1 MQNGGK
7 CQISDICPRS
17 APCISG
23 PVSSMLEEMRKGAE
37 EDAGRVSRHAV
48 QPDGPREGRLDLQY
62 EGSAVTG
69 SLELMGRRNP
79 VHGVRSEDGH
89 LCLSHAIRTAVSTL
103 FCETALELHGE
114 RLTGV
119 TTADV
124 CRMRWEGSRISPEP

>member
-23 PVSSMLEEMRKGAE
+23 PVSSMLEEMRKE
-37 EDAGRVSRHAV
+37 YHVTLYS
-48 QPDGPREGRLDLQY
+48 QMGPREGRLDLQY

>member
-1 MQNGGK
+1 M
-7 CQISDICPRS
+7 R
-17 APCISG
+17 
-23 PVSSMLEEMRKGAE
+23 EEYHVTLYSQM
-37 EDAGRVSRHAV
+37 
-48 QPDGPREGRLDLQY
+48 GPREGRLDLQY

-124 CRMRWEGSRISPEP
+124 CRMRWEGSRISPEPWWDRDCRKELKLCAKTLKNHPFLCGWPR

>member
-1 MQNGGK
+1 M
-7 CQISDICPRS
+7 R
-17 APCISG
+17 
-23 PVSSMLEEMRKGAE
+23 EEYHVTLYSQM
-37 EDAGRVSRHAV
+37 
-48 QPDGPREGRLDLQY
+48 GPREGRLVLQY

-114 RLTGV
+114 PHWSDHGGRLPDAMG
-119 TTADV
+119 
-124 CRMRWEGSRISPEP
+124 GEPDLP

>member
-1 MQNGGK
+1 M
-7 CQISDICPRS
+7 R
-17 APCISG
+17 
-23 PVSSMLEEMRKGAE
+23 EEYHVTLYSQM
-37 EDAGRVSRHAV
+37 
-48 QPDGPREGRLDLQY
+48 GPREGRLDLQY

-119 TTADV
+119 TTRTSAGCDG
-124 CRMRWEGSRISPEP
+124 REPDLLSRDGTGIAGRS

>member
-48 QPDGPREGRLDLQY
+48 QPDGPQG
-62 EGSAVTG
+62 GSPG
-69 SLELMGRRNP
+69 PLELMGRRNP

>member
-1 MQNGGK
+1 MQNGDK

-23 PVSSMLEEMRKGAE
+23 PVSSTLYSQM
-37 EDAGRVSRHAV
+37 
-48 QPDGPREGRLDLQY
+48 GPREGRLVLQY

>member
-1 MQNGGK
+1 M
-7 CQISDICPRS
+7 R
-17 APCISG
+17 
-23 PVSSMLEEMRKGAE
+23 EEYHVTLYSQM
-37 EDAGRVSRHAV
+37 
-48 QPDGPREGRLDLQY
+48 GPREGRLDLQY

-103 FCETALELHGE
+103 FCETALELHVE

-124 CRMRWEGSRISPEP
+124 TSTSKSARMRWEGTLIHQKPQEESKL

>member
-1 MQNGGK
+1 M
-7 CQISDICPRS
+7 R
-17 APCISG
+17 
-23 PVSSMLEEMRKGAE
+23 EEYHVTLYSQM
-37 EDAGRVSRHAV
+37 
-48 QPDGPREGRLDLQY
+48 GPREGRLVLQY

-124 CRMRWEGSRISPEP
+124 CRMRWEGSRICMAATCSAGTNTSAGCDGRGAGSPLSRDGTGIAGRS

>member
-1 MQNGGK
+1 M
-7 CQISDICPRS
+7 R
-17 APCISG
+17 
-23 PVSSMLEEMRKGAE
+23 EEYHVTLYSQM
-37 EDAGRVSRHAV
+37 
-48 QPDGPREGRLDLQY
+48 GPREGRLVLQY

-114 RLTGV
+114 PYWSDHGGRLPDAMG
-119 TTADV
+119 
-124 CRMRWEGSRISPEP
+124 GEPDLP

>member
-23 PVSSMLEEMRKGAE
+23 PVSSMLKMREEYHVTLYSQM
-37 EDAGRVSRHAV
+37 
-48 QPDGPREGRLDLQY
+48 GPREGRLDLQY

>member
-48 QPDGPREGRLDLQY
+48 QPDGPQGGRLVLQY

>member
-1 MQNGGK
+1 M
-7 CQISDICPRS
+7 R
-17 APCISG
+17 
-23 PVSSMLEEMRKGAE
+23 EEYHVTLYSQM
-37 EDAGRVSRHAV
+37 
-48 QPDGPREGRLDLQY
+48 GPREGRLVLQY

-89 LCLSHAIRTAVSTL
+89 LCLSNAIRTAVSTL

-119 TTADV
+119 ITADV

>member
-23 PVSSMLEEMRKGAE
+23 PVSSMLEEMRYH
-37 EDAGRVSRHAV
+37 VTLYS
-48 QPDGPREGRLDLQY
+48 QMGPREGRLVLQY

-119 TTADV
+119 ITADV

>member
-1 MQNGGK
+1 M
-7 CQISDICPRS
+7 R
-17 APCISG
+17 
-23 PVSSMLEEMRKGAE
+23 EEYHVTLYSQM
-37 EDAGRVSRHAV
+37 
-48 QPDGPREGRLDLQY
+48 GPREGRLDLQY

-89 LCLSHAIRTAVSTL
+89 LCLSHAIR
-103 FCETALELHGE
+103 LHGE

>member
-1 MQNGGK
+1 MGASVRFLTSAQGLHLASPGLFPVCWGK
-7 CQISDICPRS
+7 CGKER
-17 APCISG
+17 
-23 PVSSMLEEMRKGAE
+23 RKIRQE
-37 EDAGRVSRHAV
+37 YHVTLYS
-48 QPDGPREGRLDLQY
+48 QMGPREGRLVLQY

>member
-23 PVSSMLEEMRKGAE
+23 PVSSMLEEMRE
-37 EDAGRVSRHAV
+37 EYHVTLYS
-48 QPDGPREGRLDLQY
+48 QMGPREGRLDLQY

>member
-1 MQNGGK
+1 M
-7 CQISDICPRS
+7 R
-17 APCISG
+17 
-23 PVSSMLEEMRKGAE
+23 EEYHVTLYSQM
-37 EDAGRVSRHAV
+37 
-48 QPDGPREGRLDLQY
+48 GPREGRLVLQY

-103 FCETALELHGE
+103 FCEIGAGAPWGE

>member
-1 MQNGGK
+1 M
-7 CQISDICPRS
+7 R
-17 APCISG
+17 
-23 PVSSMLEEMRKGAE
+23 EEYHVTLYSQM
-37 EDAGRVSRHAV
+37 
-48 QPDGPREGRLDLQY
+48 GPREGRLDLQY

-124 CRMRWEGSRISPEP
+124 CRMRWGGGAGSPLSRDGTGIARKELKLCAKTLKNHPFLCGWPR

>member
-1 MQNGGK
+1 M
-7 CQISDICPRS
+7 R
-17 APCISG
+17 
-23 PVSSMLEEMRKGAE
+23 EEYHVTLYSQM
-37 EDAGRVSRHAV
+37 
-48 QPDGPREGRLDLQY
+48 GPREGRLVLQY

-124 CRMRWEGSRISPEP
+124 CGCDGRGAGSPLSRDGTGIAGRS